1 MSYQCKNCDREK
13 DQNNNYVNATYAAN
27 VHGTRGGRGAAVSTR
42 SGSGSEQRTTR
53 ATSGGHLEHSSVG
66 TGGGIQAANTG
77 GGPGS
82 GATQVTAK
90 VMWGSVG
97 AIKELRE
104 KEQAERNQVTR
115 AGRRQ

>member
-1 MSYQCKNCDREK
+1 MSYQCKNCEREK
-13 DQNNNYVNATYAAN
+13 DQNNNYVNATYSAN
-27 VHGTRGGRGAAVSTR
+27 VHGTRGNRNASARIAGSDSQRITRNSAAIANANNNES
-42 SGSGSEQRTTR
+42 
-53 ATSGGHLEHSSVG
+53 G
-66 TGGGIQAANTG
+66 TGGGVGTG
-77 GGPGS
+77 SVGGVGTA
-82 GATQVTAK
+82 GNTQVTAK